1 MQIKAEITLPYP
13 RERVFS
19 VYRDRLAELAAGL
32 PNIRS
37 VTVVSRSEREG
48 AVELV
53 NKWVGGGDIPAVA
66 RSFLSESML
75 TWTDHATWRSDTF
88 TVAWRTD
95 VHAFPGAIQSSG
107 ENRYVE
113 APGGMRLELGGELT
127 CDATKIPGVP
137 RLVARTVSSAVEK
150 MLVGS
155 IEKNLAEIGK
165 GLCRLLETSTA

>member
-13 RERVFS
+13 RERVFA
-19 VYRDRLAELAAGL
+19 VYRDNLAELAAEL

-37 VTVVSRSEREG
+37 VVVVSREERG
-48 AVELV
+48 DAVELV
-53 NKWVGGGDIPAVA
+53 NKWTGGDDIPAVA
-66 RSFLSESML
+66 RSVLSESML

-88 TVAWRTD
+88 TVAWRTE

-113 APGGMRLELGGELT
+113 APGGMRLELRGDLT
-127 CDATKIPGVP
+127 CDAAKIPGVP
-137 RLVARTVSSAVEK
+137 RLLARTVSSAVEK

-155 IEKNLAEIGK
+155 IEKNLAEVGK
-165 GLCRLLETSTA
+165 GLGKLLQAK

>member
-1 MQIKAEITLPYP
+1 MQIKAEIFLPYP
-13 RERVFS
+13 RERVFD
-19 VYRDRLAELAAGL
+19 VYRDRLAELAAEL

-37 VTVVSRSEREG
+37 VTVVSRDERES

-53 NKWVGGGDIPAVA
+53 NKWVGGGDVPAVA

-88 TVAWRTD
+88 TVTWRTD
-95 VHAFPGAIQSSG
+95 VHAFPGAIHSGG

-113 APGGMRLELGGELT
+113 APGGMRLELRGDLT

-137 RLVARTVSSAVEK
+137 RLLAATVSRAVEK

-155 IEKNLAEIGK
+155 IERNLAEIGK
-165 GLCRLLETSTA
+165 GLDKLLRS